1 MDEEDDQ
8 EDREEKKLQLAE
20 EKLLLC
26 DKPKVNNE

>member
-8 EDREEKKLQLAE
+8 KNEKLQLTGG
-20 EKLLLC
+20 KLLLC